1 MKRILFS
8 RLLPLPNPTTAE
20 AAHWTTSLLVVTIS
34 ATLAQLTWQLLPRPS
49 DTAAP
54 PSVSAASA
62 IPAATQGQRID
73 SVAALHLFGQAALAG
88 SQIQAPET
96 HLNFTLHGL
105 FASNDPTDSFAII
118 ASGNSADR
126 TYRVGDKI
134 GGATI
139 HDILPSRVILE
150 RSGHYETLKLPKFRL
165 DMAATGASDSGSAE
179 RTLNPAAARQLNQL
193 RKNILGNPQKL
204 FDLATFEPV
213 FSNGR
218 LLGYR
223 ILPRAHVQL
232 FRAAGLSPRDI
243 ITEVNGIAVT
253 DPSQLGAIT
262 AQLANAT
269 SLQIGVERPDGSH
282 DAISINLN

>member
-1 MKRILFS
+1 MKRILLA
-8 RLLPLPNPTTAE
+8 RLQRLQNPTAVQ
-20 AAHWTTSLLVVTIS
+20 AAHWATSVLVVAIGV
-34 ATLAQLTWQLLPRPS
+34 TLAQLTWRVLPRPIAS
-49 DTAAP
+49 GTPPAIFPGSTSPATAPAQRF
-54 PSVSAASA
+54 SA
-62 IPAATQGQRID
+62 
-73 SVAALHLFGQAALAG
+73 VAGLHLFGQAAVAG

-105 FASNDPTDSFAII
+105 FASNAPSDSFAII
-118 ASGNSADR
+118 AGGNGVEL

-139 HDILPSRVILE
+139 HDILPNRVILE
-150 RSGHYETLKLPKFRL
+150 RSGHYETLKLPKSRL
-165 DMAATGASDSGSAE
+165 DIATTGANDSGSTG
-179 RTLNPAAARQLNQL
+179 RRLNPDAARQFNEL

-213 FSNGR
+213 FSNGQ

-232 FRAAGLSPRDI
+232 FKDAGLSPSDI
-243 ITEVNGIAVT
+243 ITEINGITVT

-262 AQLANAT
+262 EQLSNAT
-269 SLQIGVERPDGSH
+269 SLQIGVEHPDGSH

>member
-1 MKRILFS
+1 MS
-8 RLLPLPNPTTAE
+8 T
-20 AAHWTTSLLVVTIS
+20 VV
-34 ATLAQLTWQLLPRPS
+34 
-49 DTAAP
+49 
-54 PSVSAASA
+54 
-62 IPAATQGQRID
+62 
-73 SVAALHLFGQAALAG
+73 ALHLFGQVVQTHVPT
-88 SQIQAPET
+88 SKQIQAPET
-96 HLNFTLHGL
+96 HLNYTLHGL
-105 FASNDPTDSFAII
+105 FASSDPSDAFAII
-118 ASGNSADR
+118 ADGRSVEH
-126 TYRVGDKI
+126 TYRIGDKL
-134 GGATI
+134 GGTTI
-139 HDILPSRVILE
+139 HDILPDRVILD

-165 DMAATGASDSGSAE
+165 DIAATGASDSGSAG
-179 RTLNPAAARQLNQL
+179 RTLTPEAARQLNEL

-213 FSNGR
+213 FSDGR

-262 AQLANAT
+262 AQLSKAT